1 MNDFQINKGHKYLD
15 SRHTH
20 IHEHIKSDTHTPY
33 EMGIFPRV
41 TKKRAAEERA
51 RTAGED
57 LDVGGRLCGFKQ
69 VKQFL
74 KMTLEERPG
83 GKGTVA
89 MGKRA
94 FQKGLKY

>member
-1 MNDFQINKGHKYLD
+1 
-15 SRHTH
+15 
-20 IHEHIKSDTHTPY
+20 
-33 EMGIFPRV
+33 MGIFPGV
-41 TKKRAAEERA
+41 TKKRVTEERA
-51 RTAGED
+51 RTGED
-57 LDVGGRLCGFKQ
+57 LDVSGGLCDFKQ
-69 VKQFL
+69 VKEFL